1 VEWPVIL
8 DKIIYWVTQY
18 GYVAIFCLLMFGI
31 AGLPFPEEIMLTF
44 VGYLIF
50 RGAIRPL
57 PAVIVTFSGSVCGI
71 SLSYFLGRTI
81 GLEIIEKYGSVI
93 RIKMDKIQKIHN
105 WFNRLGKWTLVFG
118 YFIPGVRHFTG
129 FVAGM
134 SRLEFS
140 IFASYA
146 YTGALFWS
154 LTFLSIGFILGKQ
167 WYKIYSYL
175 HLITIFSIILLVIG
189 VPIYYFLLQRKS
201 RKNNF

>member
-1 VEWPVIL
+1 VEWPVIF
-8 DKIIYWVTQY
+8 DKIIYWINQY
-18 GYVAIFCLLMFGI
+18 GYVAIYCLLMFGI

-50 RGAIRPL
+50 RGVIRPL

-81 GLEIIEKYGSVI
+81 GLNIIEKYGSLI
-93 RIKMDKIQKIHN
+93 HFKMDRIQKVHD
-105 WFNRLGKWTLVFG
+105 WFNRIGKWTLVLG

-134 SRLEFS
+134 SKLELP
-140 IFASYA
+140 IFAGYA
-146 YTGALFWS
+146 YTGAFFWS

-167 WYKIYSYL
+167 WYKIHTYL
-175 HLITIFSIILLVIG
+175 HLITITCILLLIIV
-189 VPIYYFLLQRKS
+189 VPVYYCLLQREIRQK
-201 RKNNF
+201 